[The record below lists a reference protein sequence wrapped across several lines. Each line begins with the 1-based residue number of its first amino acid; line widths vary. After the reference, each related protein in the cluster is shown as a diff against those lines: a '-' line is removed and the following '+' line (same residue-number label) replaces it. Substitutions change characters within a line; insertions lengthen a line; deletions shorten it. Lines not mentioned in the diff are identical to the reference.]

1 MGTHDNGFTCSK
13 RTMAGVPPTST
24 PKLFSSSSILPST
37 LPNPRFSQKK
47 SLTFLYWFLNYYR
60 FHNNNNN
67 DGWKNTPYVFNI
79 MIIIICYWKRRKMPN
94 KHIVSVTVIVIDA
107 VKFAAVIFVVI
118 VFIIASESRTGRV
131 NDCGWLLRAQL
142 RGVYKKNCRW
152 KCGDTLSPL
161 SEHPCMWCV
170 LWSFLPPK
178 NILSFFVFI
187 IFVKTKLK
195 MFMTLRVINE
205 EEKRLQWKRVR
216 NECIRQTGERKKK
229 RTPSAVLR
237 EWTEIMLFIFHS
249 HYAQCLKGVQLIQTI
264 AVAVSTIAW
273 FMIFEYHIGNSRKFK
288 IIFVLCKALIKF
300 SKML

>member
-24 PKLFSSSSILPST
+24 PKLFSSSSILPSA
-37 LPNPRFSQKK
+37 LPNPGFSQK

-60 FHNNNNN
+60 FHNNNNNNN

-142 RGVYKKNCRW
+142 RGVYKKTV
-152 KCGDTLSPL
+152 GESVETLSLL
-161 SEHPCMWCV
+161 SERHCMWCV

-178 NILSFFVFI
+178 IYFRSSYSLSL
-187 IFVKTKLK
+187 LK
-195 MFMTLRVINE
+195 RN
-205 EEKRLQWKRVR
+205 WK
-216 NECIRQTGERKKK
+216 
-229 RTPSAVLR
+229 
-237 EWTEIMLFIFHS
+237 
-249 HYAQCLKGVQLIQTI
+249 CLWL
-264 AVAVSTIAW
+264 W
-273 FMIFEYHIGNSRKFK
+273 E
-288 IIFVLCKALIKF
+288 
-300 SKML
+300 